1 MVWQILMVDLDEK
14 QQKVKI
20 IKEILI
26 KVYMLFMKVEN

>member
-20 IKEILI
+20 KKEILI
-26 KVYMLFMKVEN
+26 KVYMLFMKV

>member
-20 IKEILI
+20 KKEILI